1 VEQENDTRL
10 HQTTQNTAKQPNEAQ
25 ADQLGKTQQVE
36 KIDDQGY
43 ICQACTMS
51 YKLGVLKTLVFDNIF
66 RLSVLKPSKFSG
78 HDSILSK
85 DLQHHS
91 KRKVWKVLHIYIYI
105 VRIVPNTV

>member
-51 YKLGVLKTLVFDNIF
+51 YKLGVLFFFLIRQARSTENSCI
-66 RLSVLKPSKFSG
+66 
-78 HDSILSK
+78 
-85 DLQHHS
+85 
-91 KRKVWKVLHIYIYI
+91 
-105 VRIVPNTV
+105 

>member
-51 YKLGVLKTLVFDNIF
+51 
-66 RLSVLKPSKFSG
+66 
-78 HDSILSK
+78 
-85 DLQHHS
+85 
-91 KRKVWKVLHIYIYI
+91 
-105 VRIVPNTV
+105 